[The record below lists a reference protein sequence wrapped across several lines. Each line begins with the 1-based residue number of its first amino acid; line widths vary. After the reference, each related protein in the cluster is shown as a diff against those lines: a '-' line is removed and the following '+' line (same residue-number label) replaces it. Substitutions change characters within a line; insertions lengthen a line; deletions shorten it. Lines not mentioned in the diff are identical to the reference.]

1 MDTFAPEVD
10 PSQSGSSKSTNANV
24 NVSQF
29 GDGYSQ
35 RARNG
40 LNSIS
45 RSLSLNWEYLTIE
58 QAQAL
63 DSFFESQGGDKAFL
77 YQLSGDPIERM
88 WTCNS
93 WKNGYDGGVVGSYSA
108 TLVEVFDIA

>member
-1 MDTFAPEVD
+1 MDTFTPPVD

-24 NVSQF
+24 NAAQF

-35 RARNG
+35 RVRNG
-40 LNSIS
+40 LNPIV
-45 RSLSLNWEYLTIE
+45 RTLNLSWEFLE
-58 QAQAL
+58 VEDAQAM

-77 YQLSGDPIERM
+77 YQVTGDPIERM

-93 WKNGYDGGVVGSYSA
+93 WKNGYDGGRVGSYSA
-108 TLVEVFDIA
+108 TFVEAFDIA